1 MIWPLWL
8 ITKCS
13 LRPKN
18 HPHLAIPTATPLEPS
33 ASFAHGGLAAGSQFV
48 EDLVA
53 VDAAVVA
60 DGELARV
67 AEVDA
72 ALLAA
77 EAVQQHHQ
85 RGKQPRHQ
93 ADEAI
98 IMRQIAKAG
107 AMLNADPVEVEGLEI
122 LVRREVKQHH
132 DEQHLGA

>member
-8 ITKCS
+8 ITTCS

-18 HPHLAIPTATPLEPS
+18 HPHLAIPTATPLEPLV
-33 ASFAHGGLAAGSQFV
+33 SFVHEGLAAGGQAV
-48 EDLVA
+48 EHLMA

-60 DGELARV
+60 DGELAR
-67 AEVDA
+67 APEVDA
-72 ALLAA
+72 RLLTA

-85 RGKQPRHQ
+85 GDEQARHQ
-93 ADEAI
+93 ADEAVV
-98 IMRQIAKAG
+98 MRQITKAG
-107 AMLNADPVEVEGLEI
+107 AMLNADAQEVERLEI